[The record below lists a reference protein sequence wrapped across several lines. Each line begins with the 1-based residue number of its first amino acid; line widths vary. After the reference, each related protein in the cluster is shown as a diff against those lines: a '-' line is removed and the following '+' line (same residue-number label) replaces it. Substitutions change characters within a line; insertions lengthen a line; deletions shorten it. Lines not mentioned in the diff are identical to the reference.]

1 MLEIKE
7 NDPFK
12 NTIIIFSNNKNLESK
27 DGLSQIRKQ
36 EENTHSKKSMGNI

>member
-12 NTIIIFSNNKNLESK
+12 NARIIFSNNEKLESK
-27 DGLSQIRKQ
+27 DGLSQIRKK
-36 EENTHSKKSMGNI
+36 EKNIH